1 MLRLPANSLRIVL
14 RQTLGA
20 WRAPFGRRHFAF
32 AALALTLA
40 CGGTQAQMSQGLQ
53 LPQAMQGAAGGLGGG
68 LSAGGASGLG
78 ALSIG
83 GNSGLR
89 SADPLLQ
96 NSQQMTANSLFQ
108 PLEPLK
114 PNDFQKFVLETSGYK
129 LPLHGQSFFENLQFV
144 QRNQLNNQPV
154 ATPFAPVESSP
165 VSADYPLGPGD
176 QVLIRGWGSL
186 DVDVRAVVD
195 RNGMVN
201 IPKVGAVS
209 LAGVKFAQ
217 AENVV
222 KAAVAKYYKD
232 FQLSVTMGQLRTI
245 TVYVV
250 GQARRPGS
258 YSLSSVS
265 TLTTGLFATGGPNAN
280 GSMRR
285 VQLKRA
291 GQVVTEF
298 DLYSFLAQGN
308 NVGDV
313 KLVDGDVIVI
323 PEAVGYVALVGKVN
337 NPAVYEIKAANET
350 LEQLLAVAGGLPVV
364 ADPRRAVLER
374 LSPEQSQPRRVEDV
388 VLNAQGLKTP
398 LKNGDLIT
406 VNAIT
411 PELGNAVTLRGNVAQ
426 PTRMAWR
433 EGMRLSD
440 LIPNKE
446 TLISR
451 DSVRRQ
457 NEVLF
462 DGNQRERA
470 LRDREIMSEDL
481 LDDPV
486 LDMRIDQ
493 KGLREARMK
502 AVGDADK
509 AAAPGVAS
517 IGGATGAKASG
528 KEYDGRTATA
538 DREARTIEAYRELRQ
553 ARMFSNQPP
562 IKVNERNT
570 VPSVAES
577 VGNLYD
583 EINWDYAVIER
594 LNRQDLSVSLLPF
607 SLSKMLNN
615 PKAEDNLLL
624 QAGDVVTVFSATDMR
639 VPIAKRRIMVRV
651 EGEVAKPGIYQAKP
665 GETLASVLQRA
676 GGLTADAYLFGSAF
690 YRDEVRRSQIDN
702 LDKLVRRLE
711 SESSA
716 QLAQASQSLGAASD
730 AAISQARILAAQ
742 QAQRQALERIRSL
755 KPEGRIALGLEPDT
769 ANFLTKIPD
778 LRLQNGDRFII
789 PTRPD
794 FVYVYGAVN
803 TESALIFKNGQTVS
817 DYLKIAGVG
826 SGADRDSVILV
837 RADGSALTS
846 NGNWFGSISGVKVMP
861 GDSIVMPDKL
871 DREATWSAVVRN
883 AKDITQIFYQ
893 LGLGAAGLKAL
904 GY

>member
-1 MLRLPANSLRIVL
+1 MFRLPANLLHKTISQCFR
-14 RQTLGA
+14 RLGS
-20 WRAPFGRRHFAF
+20 RHLAF
-32 AALALTLA
+32 AALSLTLA
-40 CGGTQAQMSQGLQ
+40 LGSAQAQIQMSQGLQ
-53 LPQAMQGAAGGLGGG
+53 LPQGMQGAAGSLGGLTGG
-68 LSAGGASGLG
+68 LSGGGASGMG
-78 ALSIG
+78 SLSIG

-89 SADPLLQ
+89 SADQLLQ

-114 PNDFQKFVLETSGYK
+114 PNDFQKFVLETAGYK
-129 LPLHGQSFFENLQFV
+129 LPLHGQSFFENMQFV

-186 DVDVRAVVD
+186 EIDVRAVVD

-217 AENVV
+217 AEGVV

-232 FQLSVTMGQLRTI
+232 FQVSVTMGQLRTI

-258 YSLSSVS
+258 YALSSVS

-313 KLVDGDVIVI
+313 KLVDGDLIVI

-350 LEQLLAVAGGLPVV
+350 LEQLLTVAGGLPVV

-433 EGMRLSD
+433 EGMRVSD
-440 LIPNKE
+440 LIPSKE

-462 DGNQRERA
+462 DINQRERA

-502 AVGDADK
+502 AVSETEK
-509 AAAPGVAS
+509 AATGSAAGLPGS
-517 IGGATGAKASG
+517 AKPSG

-538 DREARTIEAYRELRQ
+538 DREARTIESYRESRQ
-553 ARMFSNQPP
+553 ARMFSNQPS

-594 LNRQDLSVSLLPF
+594 LNRKDLSVSLVTF
-607 SLSKMLNN
+607 SLSRVLNN
-615 PKAEDNLLL
+615 HKDEDNHLL

-665 GETLASVLQRA
+665 GETLSAVLQRA
-676 GGLTADAYLFGSAF
+676 GGLTPDAYLFGSAF
-690 YRDEVRRSQIDN
+690 YRDEVRKSQIDN

-803 TESALIFKNGQTVS
+803 TESALIYKKDQTVN
-817 DYLKIAGVG
+817 DYLKLAGVG
-826 SGADRDSVILV
+826 SGADRNSVILV

-846 NGNWFGSISGVKVMP
+846 NGSWFGSINGMKVMP

>member
-1 MLRLPANSLRIVL
+1 MFRLSASCF
-14 RQTLGA
+14 RQIGFRQLGYRHLA
-20 WRAPFGRRHFAF
+20 FVGLSIFITFG
-32 AALALTLA
+32 AA
-40 CGGTQAQMSQGLQ
+40 QAQISQSLQ
-53 LPQAMQGAAGGLGGG
+53 LPQGMQGSAGSLGGLGSLSGG
-68 LSAGGASGLG
+68 MSAGGSAGLG

-83 GNSGLR
+83 GASGLR
-89 SADPLLQ
+89 SSDPLAQ
-96 NSQQMTANSLFQ
+96 NPQQMTSNSLFQ

-114 PNDFQKFVLETSGYK
+114 PNDFQKFVLETAGFK
-129 LPLHGQSFFENLQFV
+129 LPLHGQPFFENLQFV

-154 ATPFAPVESSP
+154 VTPFAPVESSP

-186 DVDVRAVVD
+186 EIDVRAVID

-209 LAGVKFAQ
+209 LAGVKFSQ
-217 AENVV
+217 VEGVV
-222 KAAVAKYYKD
+222 RAAVAKLYKD

-258 YSLSSVS
+258 YSLSGLS
-265 TLTTGLFATGGPNAN
+265 TLTTGLFATGGPNAS

-308 NVGDV
+308 NMGDV

-323 PEAVGYVALVGKVN
+323 PEALGFVALVGKVN
-337 NPAVYEIKAANET
+337 NPAVYEIKGANET
-350 LEQLLAVAGGLPVV
+350 LEQLLSVAGGLPVV

-433 EGMRLSD
+433 EGMRVSD

-470 LRDREIMSEDL
+470 LREREIMSEDL

-486 LDMRIDQ
+486 LDVRIDQ
-493 KGLREARMK
+493 KGLREARLK
-502 AVGDADK
+502 AVSESEKMANSP
-509 AAAPGVAS
+509 AAQAASQKVA
-517 IGGATGAKASG
+517 A

-538 DREARTIEAYRELRQ
+538 EREARNIEAYRESRQ
-553 ARMFSNQPP
+553 ARMFSNQSP

-577 VGNLYD
+577 VGNSYD

-594 LNRQDLSVSLLPF
+594 LNRKDLSVSLVTF
-607 SLSKMLNN
+607 SLNKVLNN
-615 PKAEDNLLL
+615 PKDEDNHLL
-624 QAGDVVTVFSATDMR
+624 QSGDVVTVFSATDMR

-651 EGEVAKPGIYQAKP
+651 EGEVNKPGIYQAKP
-665 GETLASVLQRA
+665 SETLSAVLQRA
-676 GGLTADAYLFGSAF
+676 GGLTPDAYLFGSAF
-690 YRDEVRRSQIDN
+690 YRDEVRKSQIDN

-716 QLAQASQSLGAASD
+716 QLAQASQSLGASSD

-769 ANFLTKIPD
+769 ANFLTKVPD

-803 TESALIFKNGQTVS
+803 TESALIYKKDQTVN
-817 DYLKIAGVG
+817 DYLKLAGVG

-846 NGNWFGSISGVKVMP
+846 NGSWFGSINGMKVMP

-871 DREATWSAVVRN
+871 DREAVWSSVVRN
-883 AKDITQIFYQ
+883 AKDLTQIFYQ

>member
-1 MLRLPANSLRIVL
+1 MAMTLRKNWRLLLSVGVL
-14 RQTLGA
+14 
-20 WRAPFGRRHFAF
+20 FGLAGM
-32 AALALTLA
+32 ALAQIPQGLSA
-40 CGGTQAQMSQGLQ
+40 QGLQ
-53 LPQAMQGAAGGLGGG
+53 LPQAVQGA
-68 LSAGGASGLG
+68 ASGLG
-78 ALSIG
+78 ALGIG
-83 GNSGLR
+83 ASSVIR
-89 SADPLLQ
+89 SADPLP
-96 NSQQMTANSLFQ
+96 NSHSLNGTGLFQ
-108 PLEPLK
+108 PLEPLR
-114 PNDFQKFVLETSGYK
+114 PNDFQKFVLETTGYK
-129 LPLHGQSFFENLQFV
+129 LPLYGSAFFENLQFI
-144 QRNQLNNQPV
+144 QRAQLLNQPGP
-154 ATPFAPVESSP
+154 TPFAPVETAP
-165 VSADYPLGPGD
+165 VSPDYPIGPGD
-176 QVLIRGWGSL
+176 QVLIRGWGSQEI
-186 DVDVRAVVD
+186 DVRAVVD
-195 RNGMVN
+195 RNGMIN
-201 IPKVGAVS
+201 IPKVGTVP

-217 AENVV
+217 AENVI
-222 KAAVAKYYKD
+222 KAAVGKYYKD

-258 YSLSSVS
+258 YALSSTS
-265 TLTTGLFATGGPNAN
+265 TLSTGLFATGGPNAT

-291 GQVVTEF
+291 GQVVAEF
-298 DLYSFLAQGN
+298 DLFAFLAQGN
-308 NVGDV
+308 SVGDV

-323 PEAVGYVALVGKVN
+323 PQAVGHVALVGKVN
-337 NPAVYEIKAANET
+337 NPAVYELKSANET

-374 LSPEQSQPRRVEDV
+374 LSPEQSQPRRVQDV
-388 VLNAQGLKTP
+388 SLDAEGLKTQ
-398 LKNGDLIT
+398 LANGDMVT
-406 VNAIT
+406 VQAIT

-433 EGMRLSD
+433 EGMRVRD
-440 LIPNKE
+440 LIPSKE
-446 TLISR
+446 VLISR

-462 DGNQRERA
+462 DANQRERA
-470 LRDREIMSEDL
+470 LRDRELMSEDL

-486 LDMRIDQ
+486 LDTRIDQ
-493 KGLREARMK
+493 KGLREARLKEM
-502 AVGDADK
+502 AAGADK
-509 AAAPGVAS
+509 AAATANSPQS
-517 IGGATGAKASG
+517 LLNQKSTG

-538 DREARTIEAYRELRQ
+538 EREARTIEAYRESRQ
-553 ARMFSNQPP
+553 ARMFSNQPA

-594 LNRQDLSVSLLPF
+594 VNRKDLSVSLVPF
-607 SLSKMLNN
+607 NLARVLNN
-615 PKAEDNLLL
+615 DKDPDNQLL
-624 QAGDVVTVFSATDMR
+624 QAGDVVTVFSVNDMR
-639 VPIAKRRIMVRV
+639 VPVSKRRIMVRV
-651 EGEVAKPGIYQAKP
+651 EGEVAQPGIYQAKP
-665 GETLASVLQRA
+665 GDTLATVLQRA
-676 GGLTADAYLFGSAF
+676 GGLTHDAYLFGSAF
-690 YRDEVRRSQIDN
+690 YREEVRKSQMDN

-711 SESSA
+711 AESSA
-716 QLAQASQSLGAASD
+716 QLAQASQSLGASSD

-755 KPEGRIALGLEPDT
+755 KPEGRIALGLDPQLYNYIDKLPD
-769 ANFLTKIPD
+769 I
-778 LRLQNGDRFII
+778 RLQNGDRFII

-803 TESALIFKNGQTVS
+803 TESALIYKNGLTVK
-817 DYLKIAGVG
+817 DYLNAAGVG
-826 SGADRDSVILV
+826 SGADRDSVILI

-846 NGNWFGSISGVKVMP
+846 NGGWFGSINSAKVMP

-871 DREATWSAVVRN
+871 DREATWSAVIRN

>member
-1 MLRLPANSLRIVL
+1 M
-14 RQTLGA
+14 
-20 WRAPFGRRHFAF
+20 
-32 AALALTLA
+32 
-40 CGGTQAQMSQGLQ
+40 
-53 LPQAMQGAAGGLGGG
+53 
-68 LSAGGASGLG
+68 
-78 ALSIG
+78 
-83 GNSGLR
+83 
-89 SADPLLQ
+89 
-96 NSQQMTANSLFQ
+96 FQ

-114 PNDFQKFVLETSGYK
+114 PNDFQKFVLETAGYK
-129 LPLHGQSFFENLQFV
+129 LPLYGSAFFENLQFI
-144 QRNQLNNQPV
+144 QRSQLVNQPGPS
-154 ATPFAPVESSP
+154 PFAPVESSP

-186 DVDVRAVVD
+186 EVDVRAVVD

-201 IPKVGAVS
+201 IPKVGTVS
-209 LAGVKFAQ
+209 LAGVKFGQ
-217 AENVV
+217 AEGVI
-222 KAAVAKYYKD
+222 KSAVAKYYKD
-232 FQLSVTMGQLRTI
+232 FQLSVTMGQLRNI

-265 TLTTGLFATGGPNAN
+265 TLSTGLFATGGPNAT

-298 DLYSFLAQGN
+298 DLYAFLSQGN
-308 NVGDV
+308 SKGDI

-323 PEAVGYVALVGKVN
+323 PQAVGYVALVGKVN
-337 NPAVYEIKAANET
+337 NPAVYEMKSGTET
-350 LEQLLAVAGGLPVV
+350 LEEMLVLAGGLPVV

-374 LSPEQSQPRRVEDV
+374 LSPKEAQPRRVQDV
-388 VLNAQGLKTP
+388 ALNGAGLKTE
-398 LKNGDLIT
+398 LLNGDLIT
-406 VNAIT
+406 VLAIT

-426 PTRMAWR
+426 PSRIAWR
-433 EGMRLSD
+433 EGMRVRD

-462 DGNQRERA
+462 DANQRERA
-470 LRDREIMSEDL
+470 LRERELMAEDL

-493 KGLREARMK
+493 KGLRDARLKEM
-502 AVGDADK
+502 AATDK
-509 AAAPGVAS
+509 AANAV
-517 IGGATGAKASG
+517 GGNAALFGIKPSD
-528 KEYDGRTATA
+528 KSYDGRTATT
-538 DREARTIEAYRELRQ
+538 DRDARSIEAYRESRQ
-553 ARMFSNQPP
+553 ARMFSNQAS

-570 VPSVAES
+570 VPSVVES
-577 VGNLYD
+577 VGNGYD

-594 LNRQDLSVSLLPF
+594 VNRKDLSISLLPF
-607 SLSKMLNN
+607 NLAHVLNDVKH
-615 PKAEDNLLL
+615 PDNHLL
-624 QAGDVVTVFSATDMR
+624 QAGDVVTVFSVNDMR
-639 VPIAKRRIMVRV
+639 VPVSKRRIMVRV
-651 EGEVAKPGIYQAKP
+651 EGEVTQPGIYQAKP
-665 GETLASVLQRA
+665 GETLSTLLQRA
-676 GGLTADAYLFGSAF
+676 GGLTHDAYLFGAAF
-690 YRDEVRRSQIDN
+690 YREDVRKSQTEN

-711 SESSA
+711 AESGA
-716 QLAQASQSLGAASD
+716 QLAQASQSLGASSD

-742 QAQRQALERIRSL
+742 QAQRQALERIRTL
-755 KPEGRIALGLEPDT
+755 RPEGRIALGLEPQLYNYIDK
-769 ANFLTKIPD
+769 LPEI
-778 LRLQNGDRFII
+778 RLQNGDRFII
-789 PTRPD
+789 PARPD

-803 TESALIFKNGQTVS
+803 TESALIFKSGQTVQS
-817 DYLKIAGVG
+817 YLNAAGVG
-826 SGADRDSVILV
+826 SGADRDSVILI

-846 NGNWFGSISGVKVMP
+846 NGSWFGSINSAQVMP

-871 DREATWSAVVRN
+871 DREATWSAVIRN